1 MGTNQELSDTLSG
14 IFAEMA
20 LAVNEL
26 ADACKDDELR
36 ERFFAFK
43 RCFERGVVLCSNT
56 EASLKGEEAPEFA
69 SVKGESCRI
78 VEL

>member
-1 MGTNQELSDTLSG
+1 MRANRELHETLSG
-14 IFAEMA
+14 VFAEMA
-20 LAVNEL
+20 VAVNEL
-26 ADACKDDELR
+26 ADACRDDELR

-56 EASLKGEEAPEFA
+56 ETNPRGEEAPEFA

-78 VEL
+78 EEL

>member
-1 MGTNQELSDTLSG
+1 MCTDQDFRSTLSG
-14 IFAEMA
+14 LFAEMA
-20 LAVNEL
+20 LAVNEM
-26 ADACKDDELR
+26 ADACKDEELK
-36 ERFFAFK
+36 ERFFSFK

-56 EASLKGEEAPEFA
+56 EPKTKGEEAPEFA

>member
-1 MGTNQELSDTLSG
+1 MDTNRELRETLCG
-14 IFAEMA
+14 MFAEMA

-56 EASLKGEEAPEFA
+56 GKSPRGEEAPEFA
-69 SVKGESCRI
+69 SAKGESCRI

>member
-1 MGTNQELSDTLSG
+1 MDTNRELRETLTG
-14 IFAEMA
+14 LFAEMA

-56 EASLKGEEAPEFA
+56 EASARGEEAPEFA

-78 VEL
+78 EEL